1 MSVAEGATGV
11 ALLIAPSLVGRL
23 LLGAELAGA
32 SIPVARVT
40 GIALIALRELLAPHG
55 AGQAGAG
62 LGWHVDLQ
70 PARHSLSSVSWR
82 SRRMGRAAAV

>member
-1 MSVAEGATGV
+1 MAEEATGM

-40 GIALIALRELLAPHG
+40 GTSAHG
-55 AGQAGAG
+55 SGPSRTRGSG
-62 LGWHVDLQ
+62 YKVRRVFDGNK
-70 PARHSLSSVSWR
+70 R
-82 SRRMGRAAAV
+82 SGNSTCAFDA